1 MSAKPNYI
9 REWGTV
15 CTDGDT
21 DTLPIQMVTYL
32 NVNFVYQEVYDMADL
47 DFSIFLLTDVSS
59 LVKSVLSPLT
69 TGLLYV
75 PCETYSYREM
85 FDLRTCHVHPV
96 LQFLMR
102 SGCTYH

>member
-15 CTDGDT
+15 CTHGDT
-21 DTLPIQMVTYL
+21 DTLSIQMVTYL

-59 LVKSVLSPLT
+59 RKSVLSPLT
-69 TGLLYV
+69 TGLLYPV
-75 PCETYSYREM
+75 RPILIEKCLIYE
-85 FDLRTCHVHPV
+85 HVMYI
-96 LQFLMR
+96 LSF
-102 SGCTYH
+102 SF